1 MTLPRPAA
9 RSLRAVF
16 LGACATFTLAAC
28 ATVPELGPKPQPKTF
43 SPPAIDLPQA
53 PWPADAWWV
62 AYNDPQLAQLI
73 EEALADSPDMAT
85 AAARIRK
92 ADAVAQQAGAA
103 RYPSLTAQGQA
114 TRTRRSQNDGLPESI
129 VPNGWNT
136 AAQGSLQLSTELDLW
151 GKTRASL
158 AAATS
163 EAEAARADAA
173 NARLA
178 LSTAVAA
185 AYADLAGLHAEAFTA
200 AQALRSRA
208 ETEDLMTQRHAQGL
222 ETLAAV
228 KRATANRAQ
237 AMSDL
242 AAAAEGLAI
251 GRNRLAALTGKGP
264 LRAAQIAAPAL
275 NMTWRFGLP
284 GDLSTEL
291 VGRRPDVVAARLRTE
306 AAARKIKVAKA
317 DFYPS
322 VRLSALI
329 GVQALGVERLTS
341 ATSTYGSMGPA
352 VSLPLF
358 TGGALRGAYR
368 GARADYD
375 MAVAAYDAALIK
387 ALNEVADAAV
397 MAAALEPRAIRVRE
411 ALHAAEDAYSLTLAR
426 YRGGL
431 ATYLEVLSAEDAVIA
446 ARRAQA
452 DLETR
457 AFSVDIAL
465 VKALGGG
472 FRHQNP
478 KS

>member
-1 MTLPRPAA
+1 MTPPRPAA
-9 RSLRAVF
+9 RRLRAVL
-16 LGACATFTLAAC
+16 LGACAMLSLAAC
-28 ATVPELGPKPQPKTF
+28 ATVPDLGPKPQPKTF
-43 SPPAIDLPQA
+43 APPAIDLA
-53 PWPADAWWV
+53 PAEWPAERWWS
-62 AYNDPQLAQLI
+62 AYNDPQLAILI
-73 EEALADSPDMAT
+73 EEALAGSPDMAT

-92 ADAVAQQAGAA
+92 ADAMAQQAGAA
-103 RYPSLTAQGQA
+103 RYPSLSAQGQA
-114 TRTRRSQNDGLPESI
+114 TRTRRSQNDGLPEGI
-129 VPNGWNT
+129 VPDGWNT
-136 AAQGSLQLSTELDLW
+136 AGQGTLQLSTELDLW
-151 GKTRASL
+151 GRTRASL

-163 EAEAARADAA
+163 EAEATRADAA
-173 NARLA
+173 NARLS

-185 AYADLAGLHAEAFTA
+185 AYADLAGLHADAFTA
-200 AQALRSRA
+200 AQALKART
-208 ETEDLMTQRHAQGL
+208 ETEALMTQRHAQGL

-228 KRATANRAQ
+228 KRATANRAL

-242 AAAAEGLAI
+242 GAAAEGLAI

-264 LRAAQIAAPAL
+264 QRAMQITAPTLA
-275 NMTWRFGLP
+275 MTWRFGLP
-284 GDLSTEL
+284 ADLATGL

-306 AAARKIKVAKA
+306 AAARRIKVARA

-329 GVQALGVERLTS
+329 GVQALGIDRLTD

-352 VSLPLF
+352 VSLPIF
-358 TGGALRGAYR
+358 TGGALRGAYK

-375 MAVAAYDAALIK
+375 MAVAAYDATLIR

-397 MAAALEPRAIRVRE
+397 MAAALEPRAVRVRE
-411 ALHAAEDAYSLTLAR
+411 ALHAAEDGYSLTLAR

-431 ATYLEVLSAEDAVIA
+431 ANYLDVLSAEDAVIA
-446 ARRAQA
+446 ARRSLA

-472 FRHQNP
+472 FRDPAP

>member
-1 MTLPRPAA
+1 MILLRPAA
-9 RSLRAVF
+9 RSLRAVL

-28 ATVPELGPKPQPKTF
+28 ATVPDLGPRPQPKTF
-43 SPPAIDLPQA
+43 SPPAFELPQA
-53 PWPADAWWV
+53 EWPTERWWA
-62 AYNDPQLAQLI
+62 AYNDPQLAILI
-73 EEALADSPDMAT
+73 EEALAGSPDMAT

-92 ADAVAQQAGAA
+92 ADAIAQQAGAA
-103 RYPSLTAQGQA
+103 RLPTLTAQGQA
-114 TRTRRSQNDGLPESI
+114 TRTRRSQNDGLPAGI
-129 VPNGWNT
+129 VPDGWNT
-136 AAQGSLQLSTELDLW
+136 AGQGTLQVSTELDLW

-163 EAEAARADAA
+163 EAEATRADAA

-185 AYADLAGLHAEAFTA
+185 AYADLSGLQADGQTA
-200 AQALRSRA
+200 AQALKART
-208 ETEDLMTQRHAQGL
+208 ETEELMTQRHAEGL

-242 AAAAEGLAI
+242 GAAAEGLAI

-264 LRAAQIAAPAL
+264 QRAMQITAPTLA
-275 NMTWRFGLP
+275 MTWRFGLP
-284 GDLSTEL
+284 ADISTGL

-306 AAARKIKVAKA
+306 AAAKRIKVAKA

-329 GVQALGVERLTS
+329 GVQALGIDRLTD

-352 VSLPLF
+352 ISLPLF
-358 TGGALRGAYR
+358 TGGALQGAYK

-375 MAVAAYDAALIK
+375 MAVASYDATLIR

-397 MAAALEPRAIRVRE
+397 MAAALEPRAVRVRE

-431 ATYLEVLSAEDAVIA
+431 ANYLDVLSAEDAVIA
-446 ARRAQA
+446 ARRSLA

-472 FRHQNP
+472 FRDPNP

>member
-9 RSLRAVF
+9 RLPRAVS
-16 LGACATFTLAAC
+16 LAAC
-28 ATVPELGPKPQPKTF
+28 ATLALCACATVPDLGPKPQLQTI
-43 SPPAIDLPQA
+43 PAPDIQLPQA
-53 PWPADAWWV
+53 AWPTDTWWA
-62 AYNDPQLAQLI
+62 AYNDPQLSGLI
-73 EEALADSPDMAT
+73 EEALAGSPDMAQ

-103 RYPSLTAQGQA
+103 RLPSMTASGQA
-114 TRTRRSQNDGLPESI
+114 TRTKRSQNDGLPSGI
-129 VPNGWNT
+129 IPNGWNT
-136 AAQGSLQLSTELDLW
+136 AAQGTLQLSTELDLW
-151 GKTRASL
+151 GKARASL

-163 EAEAARADAA
+163 EAEATRADAA
-173 NARLA
+173 NARLT
-178 LSTAVAA
+178 LSTAIAA
-185 AYADLAGLHAEAFTA
+185 AYADLAGFHADAETA
-200 AQALRSRA
+200 AQALKART
-208 ETEDLMTQRHAQGL
+208 ETETLMTQRHAQGL

-251 GRNRLAALTGKGP
+251 GRNRLAALVGKGP
-264 LRAAQIAAPAL
+264 ARAMEITAPTLA
-275 NMTWRFGLP
+275 MSWRFGLP
-284 GDLSTEL
+284 ADVSTGL
-291 VGRRPDVVAARLRTE
+291 MGRRPDIVAARLRAE
-306 AAARKIKVAKA
+306 AAAKRIKVAKA

-329 GVQALGVERLTS
+329 GIQSLGIASLTS
-341 ATSTYGSMGPA
+341 ASSTYGSVGPA
-352 VSLPLF
+352 VSLPIF
-358 TGGALRGAYR
+358 SGGALQGSYK

-375 MAVAAYDAALIK
+375 LAVAAYDATLVR

-397 MAAALEPRAIRVRE
+397 MAAALEPRAVRVRE
-411 ALHAAEDAYSLTLAR
+411 ALDAAEDAYSLTLAR

-431 ATYLEVLSAEDAVIA
+431 ATYLDVLSAEDAVIA
-446 ARRAQA
+446 ARRSRA

-472 FRHQNP
+472 VRTP
-478 KS
+478 S

>member
-1 MTLPRPAA
+1 MTSPRPAA
-9 RSLRAVF
+9 RNLRAVL
-16 LGACATFTLAAC
+16 LGACAAFSLAAC
-28 ATVPELGPKPQPKTF
+28 ATVPDLGPKPQPKTF
-43 SPPAIDLPQA
+43 APPAIDLPQTE
-53 PWPADAWWV
+53 WPSARWWA
-62 AYNDPQLAQLI
+62 AYNDPQLANLI
-73 EEALADSPDMAT
+73 EEALAGSPDMAT

-92 ADAVAQQAGAA
+92 ADAMAQQAGAA
-103 RYPSLTAQGQA
+103 RYPSLIATGQA
-114 TRTRRSQNDGLPESI
+114 TRTRRSQNDGLPEGI

-136 AAQGSLQLSTELDLW
+136 AGQGALQLSTELDLW
-151 GKTRASL
+151 GKARASL

-163 EAEAARADAA
+163 EAEATRADAA
-173 NARLA
+173 NARLT

-185 AYADLAGLHAEAFTA
+185 AYADLAGLQADAQTA
-200 AQALRSRA
+200 ARALKART
-208 ETEDLMTQRHAQGL
+208 ETETLMTQRHAQGL
-222 ETLAAV
+222 ETLAAA

-242 AAAAEGLAI
+242 GAAAEGLAI

-264 LRAAQIAAPAL
+264 ARAMEITAPTLA
-275 NMTWRFGLP
+275 MTWRFGLP
-284 GDLSTEL
+284 ADIATGL
-291 VGRRPDVVAARLRTE
+291 VGRRPDVVAARVRTE
-306 AAARKIKVAKA
+306 AAAKRIKVAKA

-329 GVQALGVERLTS
+329 GVQALGVDRLTN
-341 ATSTYGSMGPA
+341 ATSTYGSVGPA

-358 TGGALRGAYR
+358 TGGALQGAYK

-375 MAVAAYDAALIK
+375 MAVAAYDATLIR

-411 ALHAAEDAYSLTLAR
+411 ALDAAEDAHSLTLAR

-431 ATYLEVLSAEDAVIA
+431 ANYLDVLSAEDAVIA
-446 ARRAQA
+446 ARRSLA

-472 FRHQNP
+472 FRDATP

>member
-1 MTLPRPAA
+1 MTLPRPTA
-9 RSLRAVF
+9 RSLRAVL

-28 ATVPELGPKPQPKTF
+28 ATVPDLGPKPQPKTF
-43 SPPAIDLPQA
+43 APPAFELPQA
-53 PWPADAWWV
+53 EWPTERWWA
-62 AYNDPQLAQLI
+62 AYNDPQLAILI
-73 EEALADSPDMAT
+73 EEALAGSPDMAT

-92 ADAVAQQAGAA
+92 ADAIAQQAGAA
-103 RYPSLTAQGQA
+103 RLPTLTAQGQA
-114 TRTRRSQNDGLPESI
+114 TRTRRSQNDGLPAGI
-129 VPNGWNT
+129 VPDGWNT
-136 AAQGSLQLSTELDLW
+136 AGQGTLQVSTELDLW

-163 EAEAARADAA
+163 EAEATRADAA

-185 AYADLAGLHAEAFTA
+185 AYADLSGLQADGQTA
-200 AQALRSRA
+200 AQALKART
-208 ETEDLMTQRHAQGL
+208 ETEELMTQRHAEGL

-242 AAAAEGLAI
+242 GAAAEGLAI

-264 LRAAQIAAPAL
+264 QRAMQITAPTLA
-275 NMTWRFGLP
+275 MTWRFGLP
-284 GDLSTEL
+284 ADISTGL

-306 AAARKIKVAKA
+306 AAAKRIKVAKA

-329 GVQALGVERLTS
+329 GVQALGIDRLTD

-352 VSLPLF
+352 ISLPLF
-358 TGGALRGAYR
+358 TGGALQGAYK

-375 MAVAAYDAALIK
+375 MAVASYDATLIR

-397 MAAALEPRAIRVRE
+397 MAAALEPRAVRVRE
-411 ALHAAEDAYSLTLAR
+411 ALHAAEDAYSLTLTR

-431 ATYLEVLSAEDAVIA
+431 ANYLDVLSAEDAVIA
-446 ARRAQA
+446 ARRSLA

-472 FRHQNP
+472 FRHPNP

>member
-1 MTLPRPAA
+1 MTLLVPAA
-9 RSLRAVF
+9 RSVRAVL
-16 LGACATFTLAAC
+16 LGACATLSLAAC
-28 ATVPELGPKPQPKTF
+28 ATVPDLGPKPQPKTF
-43 SPPAIDLPQA
+43 APPVLDLPQA
-53 PWPADAWWV
+53 KWPADAWWT
-62 AYNDPQLAQLI
+62 AYNDPQLTQLI
-73 EEALADSPDMAT
+73 EEALAGSPDMAT

-92 ADAVAQQAGAA
+92 ADAIAQQTGAA
-103 RYPSLTAQGQA
+103 RYPSLTANGQA
-114 TRTRRSQNDGLPESI
+114 TRTRRSQAEGLPEGI
-129 VPNGWNT
+129 IPNGWKT

-163 EAEAARADAA
+163 EAEATRADAA

-178 LSTAVAA
+178 LSTAVAS
-185 AYADLAGLHAEAFTA
+185 AYAELAGLHADAATA
-200 AQALRSRA
+200 AQALKART
-208 ETEDLMTQRHAQGL
+208 ETEELMTQRQTNGL

-264 LRAAQIAAPAL
+264 ERAMRITAPTLA
-275 NMTWRFGLP
+275 MSWRFGLP
-284 GDLSTEL
+284 ADLGTEL
-291 VGRRPDVVAARLRTE
+291 LGRRPDVVAARLRTE
-306 AAARKIKVAKA
+306 AAAKRIKAAKA

-322 VRLSALI
+322 VRLTALI
-329 GVQALGVERLTS
+329 GVQSLGIDRLTN

-352 VSLPLF
+352 ISLPLF
-358 TGGALRGAYR
+358 TGGALQGAYR

-375 MAVAAYDAALIK
+375 LAVAAYDSTLVK

-397 MAAALEPRAIRVRE
+397 MAAALEPRAVRVRE
-411 ALHAAEDAYSLTLAR
+411 ALAAAEDAYSLTLAR

-431 ATYLEVLSAEDAVIA
+431 ATYLDVLSAEDAVIA
-446 ARRAQA
+446 ARRSQA

-472 FRHQNP
+472 FRDTP
-478 KS
+478 SKS